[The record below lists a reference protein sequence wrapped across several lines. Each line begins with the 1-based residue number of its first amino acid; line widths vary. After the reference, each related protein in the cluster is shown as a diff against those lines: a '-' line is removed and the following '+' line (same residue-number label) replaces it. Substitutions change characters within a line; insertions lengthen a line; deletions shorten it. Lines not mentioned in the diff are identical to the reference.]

1 MTDDIIPFY
10 KPGEKLIVKSKGCYQ
25 YDHEGRQYIDFE
37 SGVWC
42 VNIGHSPDMLVK
54 AISNQLKESV
64 HHGYRFRNEFAEKL
78 SIELQRLTGLENGS
92 AVFLSSGSEAVNLS
106 ITLARHL
113 TSREKILKIDNSY
126 LSAFGFGQIS
136 DDNSCLVNLKFNDT
150 AAISD
155 IDFRAVSAVVLETG
169 GASVDIVR
177 LPDVDFIQHLIAKAT
192 ENNCLIIADEVT
204 TGFGRM
210 GKWFGFQHHD
220 FLPDIVVVGKA
231 LGNGYPVSGIVANK
245 KVSLQFQANPFRYAQ
260 SHQNDPLG
268 CAAALEVIKI
278 IEENN
283 LIERCRNIGASFKNQ
298 LEALKNCH
306 SNKVKEIRGT
316 GLMLALEFEE
326 HIQGETI
333 NNQLFE
339 QGFVIGFKQNTLRFL
354 PPLTIET
361 DDIDKLFEALQ
372 NLLVFV

>member
-42 VNIGHSPDMLVK
+42 VNIGHSPDRLVK

-210 GKWFGFQHHD
+210 GKWFGFQHYD

-283 LIERCRNIGASFKNQ
+283 LIERCRNIGAYFKNQ
-298 LEALKNCH
+298 LEVLKNCH

-354 PPLTIET
+354 PPLTIKT